1 MVNQK
6 VLITDC
12 DHENVNIERKIL
24 DKANVS
30 FELVQC
36 KTEDDVIAK
45 GKGFDIF
52 INQYAPITSR
62 VFENLPELKFVVR
75 YGVGVDNVD
84 IEAATKHGVQICNVP
99 DYGMNE
105 VADQALAMMLN
116 FTRKISVMNSYVRKG
131 VWDYQKSIPLYRHSE
146 QTVGVIGLGRIG
158 SSFAKKVKALGCKVI
173 AYDPKYLDNKLSNLP
188 EYVDKFVTLDE
199 LLGQS
204 DVVSIHCPL
213 DRAHNL
219 IGKDELKRMKKTAY
233 LINVSRGGIINE
245 SALNDALTDK
255 WIAGAA
261 VDVAE
266 KEPLDP
272 ESSLLQHDNFICTPH
287 MGWYSEQAALELKR
301 KVAEESVRF
310 INGESVHYPIN
321 SIKVKEFNQ

>member
-1 MVNQK
+1 MANLK

-12 DHENVNIERKIL
+12 DHGNVDIERKVFDEADIP
-24 DKANVS
+24 
-30 FELVQC
+30 FELAQC
-36 KTEDDVIAK
+36 KTEEDVISK
-45 GKGFDIF
+45 GEGFEVF
-52 INQYAPITSR
+52 INQYVPLTNA
-62 VFENLPELKFVVR
+62 VFEKLPDLKLIVR

-84 IEAATKHGVQICNVP
+84 VEAATKHGIQVCNVP

-116 FTRKISVMNSYVRKG
+116 FTRSISLMNDYVRKG
-131 VWDYQKSIPLYRHSE
+131 VWDYQRSIPLFRHSE
-146 QTVGVIGLGRIG
+146 QTVGVIGVGRIG
-158 SSFAKKVKALGCKVI
+158 SSFAKKVRALGCKVI
-173 AYDPKYLDNKLSNLP
+173 GYDPKYLERDSNRLA
-188 EYVDKFVTLDE
+188 EYIDEFVTLDK
-199 LLGQS
+199 LLMES

-213 DRAHNL
+213 DRARNL
-219 IGKDELKRMKKTAY
+219 IDEAELKQMKESAY

-245 SALNDALTDK
+245 TALNKALEDK

-266 KEPLDP
+266 NEPVEP
-272 ESSLLQHDNFICTPH
+272 GSVLLKHDNFICTPH

-310 INGESVHYPIN
+310 LNGDSVNYPIN
-321 SIKVKEFNQ
+321 KL